1 MNQACTEVEYKIP
14 EQEEVVEEEDSDE
27 EDWTAEKV
35 MEWMQSSKKNKKKP
49 ENEMFMKLFKYI
61 SGVNKKGQEIEM
73 TSPVIS
79 TMKREKVSF
88 TYNNAVLTFNQSTKR
103 VASGEALPC
112 ENYQKQGLSS
122 THLTSF
128 GSHHNAVLT
137 NIIIS

>member
-1 MNQACTEVEYKIP
+1 MTLVRVYCLEKQLRTANEFYFDLKGYEERRYPSMNQACTEVKYKMP
-14 EQEEVVEEEDSDE
+14 ELKVVVEDSDE

-79 TMKREKVSF
+79 TMKRKKVSF
-88 TYNNAVLTFNQSTKR
+88 TYNNA
-103 VASGEALPC
+103 
-112 ENYQKQGLSS
+112 SS
-122 THLTSF
+122 ADQYH
-128 GSHHNAVLT
+128 T
-137 NIIIS
+137 NVIIS

>member
-1 MNQACTEVEYKIP
+1 MTRNWVYCLSSEALLKLILKGYLERRYPSVNQACTEVKYKMP
-14 EQEEVVEEEDSDE
+14 EQEDEDVVEDGDD

-35 MEWMQSSKKNKKKP
+35 MEWMESSKKNKKKP

-88 TYNNAVLTFNQSTKR
+88 TYNNA
-103 VASGEALPC
+103 
-112 ENYQKQGLSS
+112 SS
-122 THLTSF
+122 ADKYH
-128 GSHHNAVLT
+128 T
-137 NIIIS
+137 NVIIS